1 MSRQF
6 RVSRMGSAVLAVA
19 AVTVAVTV
27 IAVPAEAAATG
38 VAKVYNSTKVEYRAA
53 SGKANSVTVT
63 RSGRVVTIDD
73 KVAVKAGKGCKAVR
87 GDKTKVRCTT
97 SKTPKL
103 GRRLHRRQGRLH
115 QQQVR
120 HRDDRPGRLG

>member
-1 MSRQF
+1 
-6 RVSRMGSAVLAVA
+6 MGSAVLAVA
-19 AVTVAVTV
+19 AVTVAFTV

-53 SGKANSVTVT
+53 GGKANSVTVT

-97 SKTPKL
+97 SKAPNW
-103 GRRLHRRQGRLH
+103 
-115 QQQVR
+115 VR
-120 HRDDRPGRLG
+120 VYTGDKADYINNKSDMG